1 MKTISKMMVAVIVAA
16 AMCIT
21 PLFVI
26 EDADAVLKEDKAG
39 YSIEMK
45 NPTADELSKYGVDRD
60 TVIMMSA
67 RMMVAEFV
75 NVALFMTSAPTVSA
89 PESFIYTTATGETI
103 TSNSTAAVTAVKVE
117 ANKIKVEASPII
129 AMPVGAIDT
138 SDLTEKQKAAVDAI
152 NEYMGTVQVG
162 DKVVL
167 EGNIYLDY
175 GNKETTE
182 FADVT
187 DSSVVKTKETDE
199 AYYRA
204 NTTLKLTVIKSDE
217 TSKSIEFKADGSM
230 SGTMTTT
237 YDYKGVA
244 YKDLTPTD
252 KCTVTE
258 KKSGSMSGSEFFTVN
273 GKDYDVTDSGNADPV
288 TEETVADIDPVTDYT
303 IPSSMKTNIDK
314 LPASSGNVTVGK
326 EYSDAESAYNSVKDE
341 VVGGGN
347 NNTVLIIVAVVV
359 VLVII
364 GGAAFFFIKK
374 KG

>member
-26 EDADAVLKEDKAG
+26 EDADAALKEDKAG

-45 NPTADELSKYGVDRD
+45 NPTADELSKYSVDRD

-67 RMMVAEFV
+67 QMMVAEFI
-75 NVALFMTSAPTVSA
+75 NVGLFMTSVPTVSA

-129 AMPVGAIDT
+129 AMPVGVVDT
-138 SDLTEKQKAAVDAI
+138 SNLTEKQKAAVDAI

-187 DSSVVKTKETDE
+187 DSSVVKTKDTYE

-230 SGTMTTT
+230 SGTNTTT

-244 YKDLTPTD
+244 YKDLTPTS
-252 KCTVTE
+252 KCAVTE
-258 KKSGSMSGSEFFTVN
+258 KESGSMSGSEFFTVN

-303 IPSSMKTNIDK
+303 IPSSLKTRINN